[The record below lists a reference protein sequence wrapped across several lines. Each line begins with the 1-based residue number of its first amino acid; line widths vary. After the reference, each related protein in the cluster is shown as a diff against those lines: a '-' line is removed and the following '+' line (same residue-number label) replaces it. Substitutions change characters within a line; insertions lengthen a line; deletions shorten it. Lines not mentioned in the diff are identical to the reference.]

1 MTQDVD
7 LMVRDHPSWT
17 RSSSNLLRCLG
28 FDSPGPMNPPRRFS
42 GYRTPGDGDFVR
54 ALSSR
59 KSFASIRSRAV
70 KVRVGN
76 RMVWVASLED
86 VIAAKEAAARPKDKA
101 TLAIL
106 KETQSVRTA
115 LKSNPKKHTR
125 E

>member
-1 MTQDVD
+1 MI
-7 LMVRDHPSWT
+7 
-17 RSSSNLLRCLG
+17 
-28 FDSPGPMNPPRRFS
+28 
-42 GYRTPGDGDFVR
+42 DFVR
-54 ALSSR
+54 ALSSG